1 MVQTPKHHD
10 PLLSENLTHFT
21 YGWHIS
27 WHAFAVQNNL
37 LCVKV
42 ISSSFVFVNLWKE
55 KWKLASKRFPFLFV
69 WFAPKFSF
77 FWKLFKHFYRQKK
90 IKSKDQIRLKKLVT
104 ILAIRIASCKGTN
117 HVALFVEKIYS
128 WWQCSKITE
137 KTVCLTLGLL
147 TSGKLQIIFSSYY
160 FDRKTEVS

>member
-1 MVQTPKHHD
+1 MCQSDFFQLCFCQSLKGKVKTGKQTLPFFVCQVRPKMF
-10 PLLSENLTHFT
+10 HFLKT
-21 YGWHIS
+21 FQALFTDRKFQIKGL
-27 WHAFAVQNNL
+27 NE
-37 LCVKV
+37 VKE
-42 ISSSFVFVNLWKE
+42 L
-55 KWKLASKRFPFLFV
+55 
-69 WFAPKFSF
+69 
-77 FWKLFKHFYRQKK
+77 
-90 IKSKDQIRLKKLVT
+90 
-104 ILAIRIASCKGTN
+104 IRILLISCNHLN

>member
-1 MVQTPKHHD
+1 MVRTPQFYED

-69 WFAPKFSF
+69 RFDPKSF
-77 FWKLFKHFYRQKK
+77 LKTFQDLFTDRKFQ
-90 IKSKDQIRLKKLVT
+90 IKGLNEVKEL
-104 ILAIRIASCKGTN
+104 IRILLISCNHLN

>member
-1 MVQTPKHHD
+1 MQK
-10 PLLSENLTHFT
+10 
-21 YGWHIS
+21 
-27 WHAFAVQNNL
+27 
-37 LCVKV
+37 
-42 ISSSFVFVNLWKE
+42 ISSQVKGSNKVKE
-55 KWKLASKRFPFLFV
+55 F
-69 WFAPKFSF
+69 
-77 FWKLFKHFYRQKK
+77 
-90 IKSKDQIRLKKLVT
+90 VT
-104 ILAIRIASCKGTN
+104 IISIRIASCNGTN